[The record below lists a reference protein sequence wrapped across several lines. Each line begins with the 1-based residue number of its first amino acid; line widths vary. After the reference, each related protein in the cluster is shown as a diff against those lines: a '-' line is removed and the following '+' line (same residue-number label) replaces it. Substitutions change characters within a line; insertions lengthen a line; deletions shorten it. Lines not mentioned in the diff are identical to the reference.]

1 MENIKVRYDK
11 ETERLLFEQGQKR
24 YADSVAIMG
33 LFDGLKR
40 PVTKSLIESLQQIEQ
55 YQKDVEQLVLN
66 LHKENNKLRLEN
78 IDLLNK
84 LVKLMM
90 EKKL

>member
-11 ETERLLFEQGQKR
+11 ETERLLFEQEQKR
-24 YADSVAIMG
+24 YADSVTISC

-40 PVTKSLIESLQQIEQ
+40 PATKSLIESLQQIEH

-66 LHKENNKLRLEN
+66 LHEENNKLRLEN

-84 LVKLMM
+84 LVKLMTNQ
-90 EKKL
+90 KL